1 MLRYTKYINRILFST
16 DKMNITMIG
25 AGYVGLTTGTC
36 FANLGHNVICLDIDE
51 KKIKNLNKGI
61 LPIYEPGL
69 KEIVERGVKEKRLT
83 FTTDVKH
90 AIESSKVIF
99 IAVGTPSGDNGEV
112 DLKYVKSAAESI
124 GRHMNDYKVIVDK
137 STVPIGT
144 ADMVKDVIKNNQ
156 KEKHDFDLVS
166 NPEFLRE
173 GFAIKDF
180 MNPDRIVIGSENGK
194 AKEILYSIYKTLE
207 RSDKPI
213 LFTDV
218 RSAEMIKYASNAFLA
233 TKISFINEVARLCEK
248 AGADVKMVAKGMGFD
263 TRIGPRFLQA
273 GVGYGGSCF
282 PKDVK
287 GLVSIGKEK
296 EVEFNILKAVEI
308 VNAEQRQLMFD
319 KIKKLVPE
327 LKGKRIAVWGLA
339 FKPNTDDMREAPSAT
354 VIEMLQ
360 REDAE
365 IVAFDPV
372 AKESAK
378 KILKDVAYA
387 ETPYEALEGA
397 DALVIFTEWDEFRN
411 LDKEKIKKL
420 LKQPNIIDGRNV
432 YNPEDMAK
440 LGFNYL
446 SFGRSN
452 VIR

>member
-1 MLRYTKYINRILFST
+1 MK
-16 DKMNITMIG
+16 ITMIG
-25 AGYVGLTTGTC
+25 TGYVGLTTGTC

-69 KEIVERGVKEKRLT
+69 KELVERGVKEKRLS

-90 AIESSKVIF
+90 AIEESKVIF
-99 IAVGTPSGDNGEV
+99 IAVGTPSGDNGKV

-124 GRHMNDYKVIVDK
+124 GKHINEYKVVVDK

-144 ADMVKDVIKNNQ
+144 ADIVKDIIKDNQ
-156 KEKHDFDLVS
+156 KESFEFDLVS

-180 MNPDRIVIGSENGK
+180 MNPDRIVIGHNNGK
-194 AKEILYSIYKTLE
+194 AKETLYSIYKTLE

-218 RSAEMIKYASNAFLA
+218 KSAEMIKYASNAFLA

-287 GLVSIGKEK
+287 GLASTGADYDIKFK
-296 EVEFNILKAVEI
+296 ILDAVEK
-308 VNAEQRQLMFD
+308 VNAEQREIMFE
-319 KIKKLVPE
+319 KIKSLVPE
-327 LKGKRIAVWGLA
+327 LKGKKIAVWGLA
-339 FKPNTDDMREAPSAT
+339 FKPNTDDMREAPSIT
-354 VIEMLQ
+354 VIKMMQE
-360 REDAE
+360 EGAD

-372 AKESAK
+372 AQKSAEE
-378 KILKDVAYA
+378 ILKNIKYA
-387 ETPYEALEGA
+387 ETSYDALRGA

-411 LDKEKIKKL
+411 LDKEKIKEF
-420 LKQPNIIDGRNV
+420 LKHPNIIDGRNI
-432 YNPEDMAK
+432 YNPGEMK
-440 LGFNYL
+440 ELGFNYL
-446 SFGRSN
+446 SFGRSD
-452 VIR
+452 VKR